1 MSDNKNG
8 SDQSKIQ
15 SLILFKAEIK
25 ETLQKEAE
33 ALESVE
39 QEDQIKLVYEIK
51 PYGGNY
57 RYSIML
63 INQSSQS
70 ITNVKIKIMF
80 PGFLELHRCS
90 PPTIIVDESKKNK
103 NEAQQVKLDFDE
115 LPKSTKKQINLYLI
129 PKTLNHKGEIRTYV
143 NFVNYQ
149 DYVRVLN
156 SDPVDII
163 VPPLTIEKAI
173 IPSSKIEEI
182 YNDKDFRKALKSYG
196 VGIEGEDKEEK
207 KDLYFNIMEQIL
219 RFHNMQLIAKDIKN
233 RRLWY
238 FGKVWNKNEV
248 ETSNEFEVLVIG
260 QIESNKIEFLITS
273 KNPEFLVSLA
283 TIISTDLERRI
294 LSTGIIKSKDQIH
307 DLECKNCGLA
317 LSSFPAKGESIECEN
332 CNYDQIVW

>member
-1 MSDNKNG
+1 MSDNKND

-15 SLILFKAEIK
+15 SLILFKAEMK

-70 ITNVKIKIMF
+70 ISNVKIKMIF

-90 PPTIIVDESKKNK
+90 PPTIIVDESKKSE

-182 YNDKDFRKALKSYG
+182 YNDKNFRKALKSYG
-196 VGIEGEDKEEK
+196 VGIEGEETEEK
-207 KDLYFNIMEQIL
+207 NDLYFNIMEQIL

-294 LSTGIIKSKDQIH
+294 LSTGIIKSSDQIH

>member
-1 MSDNKNG
+1 MSDNKND

-15 SLILFKAEIK
+15 SLILFKAEMK

-70 ITNVKIKIMF
+70 ISNVKIKMIF

-90 PPTIIVDESKKNK
+90 PPTIIVDESKKNE

-182 YNDKDFRKALKSYG
+182 YNDKNFRKALKSYG
-196 VGIEGEDKEEK
+196 VGIEGEETEEK
-207 KDLYFNIMEQIL
+207 NDLYFNIMEQIL

-294 LSTGIIKSKDQIH
+294 LSTGIIKSTDQIH

>member
-1 MSDNKNG
+1 MSDNKND

-15 SLILFKAEIK
+15 SLILFKAEMK

-70 ITNVKIKIMF
+70 ISNVKIKMIF

-90 PPTIIVDESKKNK
+90 PPTIIVDESKKNE

-182 YNDKDFRKALKSYG
+182 YNDKNFRKALKSYG
-196 VGIEGEDKEEK
+196 VGIEGEETEEK
-207 KDLYFNIMEQIL
+207 NDLYFNIMEQIL

-294 LSTGIIKSKDQIH
+294 LSTGIIKSSDQIH

>member
-8 SDQSKIQ
+8 SDQPKIQ

-70 ITNVKIKIMF
+70 ITNVKIKIIF

-90 PPTIIVDESKKNK
+90 PPTIIVDESKKSE

-196 VGIEGEDKEEK
+196 VGIEGEETEEK
-207 KDLYFNIMEQIL
+207 NDLYFNIMEQIL

>member
-1 MSDNKNG
+1 MTHNKND
-8 SDQSKIQ
+8 SDPSRIQ
-15 SLILFKAEIK
+15 NLILFKHEIK
-25 ETLQKEAE
+25 ETLKKEAE
-33 ALESVE
+33 AFESVE

-51 PYGGNY
+51 PYGGNF

-63 INQSSQS
+63 LNQSTQP

-90 PPTIIVDESKKNK
+90 PPTIIEDDSTRDKDK
-103 NEAQQVKLDFDE
+103 AQQVKLDFDE
-115 LPKSTKKQINLYLI
+115 LSKKSKKQINLYLV
-129 PKTLNHKGEIRTYV
+129 PRTLNHKGEIRTYV

-182 YNDKDFRKALKSYG
+182 YNDKDFKKALKSYG
-196 VGIEGEDKEEK
+196 VGIEGEDKEDK
-207 KDLYFNIMEQIL
+207 NDLYFNIMEQIL
-219 RFHNMQLIAKDIKN
+219 RFHNMQLLAKDIKN
-233 RRLWY
+233 RVLWY
-238 FGKVWNKNEV
+238 FGKCWNKNEI
-248 ETSNEFEVLVIG
+248 ETSRQYEVLVIG

-273 KNPEFLVSLA
+273 KNPEFLISLS
-283 TIISTDLERRI
+283 TIIASDLKRRI
-294 LSTGIIKSKDQIH
+294 LSTGIVKSVNDIY
-307 DLECKNCGLA
+307 DLGCKNCGLA

>member
-103 NEAQQVKLDFDE
+103 NETQQVKLDFDE

-163 VPPLTIEKAI
+163 VPPLTIEKVI

-182 YNDKDFRKALKSYG
+182 YNDKDFKKALKSYG
-196 VGIEGEDKEEK
+196 VGVEGEDKEDK
-207 KDLYFNIMEQIL
+207 YDLYFNIIEQIL
-219 RFHNMQLIAKDIKN
+219 RFHNMQLIAKDIKK
-233 RRLWY
+233 RVLWY
-238 FGKVWNKNEV
+238 YGKCWNKNEI
-248 ETSNEFEVLVIG
+248 ETSHQFEVLVIG
-260 QIESNKIEFLITS
+260 QIVSNKIEFLITS

-283 TIISTDLERRI
+283 TIISTDLKRRI
-294 LSTGIIKSKDQIH
+294 LSTGIIKSVDEIH
-307 DLECKNCGLA
+307 DLECKNCGVVLK
-317 LSSFPAKGESIECEN
+317 SFPMKGELIECEN
-332 CNYDQIVW
+332 CNLDQLVW